1 MTEQLI
7 HKKSRAFNEVIIDKK
22 YSRVIK
28 KSSDFEKLA
37 CEANWYGTDFIE
49 SLPSELLPFVPRVLK
64 VNSPS
69 EESLGSIELEYCPY
83 PVLSELFV
91 NKVEVDWKRILKRL
105 LEIHEMFTTPY
116 NSSLLEDVKAFHLQK
131 SKQRFEELKKLP
143 VLSSVLKCKEIVIN
157 GEVYKNIDFDKI
169 LEDLEC
175 KLCYA
180 SLSIVHGDY
189 CFSNILYDL
198 NSDCVKL
205 IDPRG
210 YLLDKKKPTPFGD
223 PNYDF
228 AKLMH
233 SVHGLY
239 DYIVAGKYSLIAV
252 DANRFSFKIGRN
264 VPLGLLTLLRDASPN
279 MQVYAYRCLLE
290 VLLFLTMIP
299 LHWEDPQ
306 RQLAFYLR
314 AIQLYRSYQ
323 TINGL

>member
-1 MTEQLI
+1 MDQI

-22 YSRVIK
+22 YSKVIK
-28 KSSDFEKLA
+28 KSTDFEKLI
-37 CEANWYGTDFIE
+37 CEADWYGNDFVQ
-49 SLPSELLPFVPRVLK
+49 SLPVYFLPFVPQLLRV
-64 VNSPS
+64 NRPS
-69 EESLGSIELEYCPY
+69 EENLGSIEIEYCPY

-91 NKVEVDWKRILKRL
+91 SKAKVDWKRILKRL
-105 LEIHEMFTTPY
+105 LEIHEMLASFFCD
-116 NSSLLEDVKAFHLQK
+116 SSALGEIKSFHLQK
-131 SKQRFEELKKLP
+131 SQQRLEELKKLP
-143 VLSSVLKCKEIVIN
+143 MLDSVLKCKEIIIN
-157 GEVYKNIDFDKI
+157 GEAFKNIDFGKI

-175 KLCYA
+175 KLCHV
-180 SLSIVHGDY
+180 SFSIVHGDY
-189 CFSNILYDL
+189 CFSNILYDV

-239 DYIVAGKYSLIAV
+239 DYIVAGKYSLIEL
-252 DANRFSFKIGRN
+252 DTNRFSFKIDRN
-264 VPLGLLTLLRDASPN
+264 VPLDLLNILRDASPYL
-279 MQVYAYRCLLE
+279 QVYAYRCLLE

-299 LHWEDPQ
+299 LHWEDSQ

-314 AIQLYRSYQ
+314 AVQLYKSYRV
-323 TINGL
+323 INAL